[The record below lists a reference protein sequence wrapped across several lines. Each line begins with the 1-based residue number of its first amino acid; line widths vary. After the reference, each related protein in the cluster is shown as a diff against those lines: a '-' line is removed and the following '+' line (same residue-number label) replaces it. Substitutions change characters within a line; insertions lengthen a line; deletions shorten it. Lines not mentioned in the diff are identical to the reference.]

1 MRQKVTEV
9 THVMEWGHA
18 SGASF
23 LQPVS
28 RALEAFGFL
37 MLKYVF
43 SHIAE
48 ALLL

>member
-1 MRQKVTEV
+1 MRAKVTD
-9 THVMEWGHA
+9 VMEWDHA
-18 SGASF
+18 SEASY
-23 LQPVS
+23 LQPGS

-43 SHIAE
+43 SHVVE